1 MSAPHT
7 FSDYDLKAKLV
18 AGDES
23 AFSELYERYSAQVYQ
38 YIKKFVHSTDL
49 SEDLTQE
56 IFIKIW
62 QCKSKLG
69 EVQSIKAYLF
79 IMARNH
85 TLNSL
90 KKAMRSDVAM
100 AEIVNSFVEER
111 NETEEELL
119 SKEYHEYLERELNA
133 LPARTREVFRFCRQQ
148 GKSYD
153 EVAMELGISR
163 NAVKNHMVASMKIL
177 GTSAKRDLGVSLSVL
192 LTVLIK

>member
-7 FSDYDLKAKLV
+7 FSDDDLKAKLV
-18 AGDES
+18 AGDDS

-69 EVQSIKAYLF
+69 EVQSIRAYLF

-177 GTSAKRDLGVSLSVL
+177 GASAKRDLGVSLSVL
-192 LTVLIK
+192 LTVLLK